1 MNRHRREIEHLKATI
16 KSQEEQIANVE
27 ADNARLTETMEKRDI
42 ALALEDE
49 YDVQQK
55 VCSIWSVVCVM
66 PSYHILNI
74 DNLSYS

>member
-1 MNRHRREIEHLKATI
+1 MNRHKREIEHLKATI

-27 ADNARLTETMEKRDI
+27 ADNARLIETMEKRDI
-42 ALALEDE
+42 AHALEDE

-55 VCSIWSVVCVM
+55 VCSMWSVVCVM

-74 DNLSYS
+74 DHLSYS

>member
-16 KSQEEQIANVE
+16 KSQEEQIANAE
-27 ADNARLTETMEKRDI
+27 ADNARLIETMEKRDI

-66 PSYHILNI
+66 PSYHTFNI
-74 DNLSYS
+74 DHLV

>member
-1 MNRHRREIEHLKATI
+1 MNRHKREIDHLKATI
-16 KSQEEQIANVE
+16 KCQEEQIAKVE

-55 VCSIWSVVCVM
+55 VYSSWTVVCVM
-66 PSYHILNI
+66 PS
-74 DNLSYS
+74 